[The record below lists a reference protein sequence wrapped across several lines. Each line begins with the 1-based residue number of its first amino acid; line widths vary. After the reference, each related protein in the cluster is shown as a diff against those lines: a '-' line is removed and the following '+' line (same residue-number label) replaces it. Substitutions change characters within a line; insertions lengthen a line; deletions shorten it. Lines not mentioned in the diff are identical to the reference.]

1 MVTNLSLTKHYM
13 ISVSNSM
20 KNEEFTWNF
29 YLKRKIFKKNLG
41 PTKHSVQHFTNVSPG
56 FLPPPPKGIF
66 PFFLKPSLLSNEICF
81 CTKSR
86 GFKSIHSC
94 GQRCHPVPDQEN
106 FLDMDFCLAFDM
118 SNLHICSYYLISS
131 GIQSLRQML
140 SRG

>member
-20 KNEEFTWNF
+20 KNKEFTWSF
-29 YLKRKIFKKNLG
+29 HLKRKIEKKNL
-41 PTKHSVQHFTNVSPG
+41 VQQNIPSNISQMFPQAFS
-56 FLPPPPKGIF
+56 PPPKGIF
-66 PFFLKPSLLSNEICF
+66 QFFLKPSLLSNEICF

-94 GQRCHPVPDQEN
+94 GQRCHPGPDQEN

-118 SNLHICSYYLISS
+118 SNLYICSYYLISS